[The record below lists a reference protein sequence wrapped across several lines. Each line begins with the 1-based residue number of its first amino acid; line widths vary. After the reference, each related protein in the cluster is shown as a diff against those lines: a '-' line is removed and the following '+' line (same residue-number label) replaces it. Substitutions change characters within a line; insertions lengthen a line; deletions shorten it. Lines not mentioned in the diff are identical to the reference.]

1 LGHRRV
7 TEEQPVSLKVD
18 GIQGQALV
26 EYVLVFSGVV
36 ILCIVVL
43 AVLGQVIPW
52 STIVDG
58 FHLLP

>member
-1 LGHRRV
+1 
-7 TEEQPVSLKVD
+7 VSLKVN

-43 AVLGQVIPW
+43 ATIGQVIPW
-52 STIVDG
+52 SSIVDG

>member
-1 LGHRRV
+1 
-7 TEEQPVSLKVD
+7 VSFKAHGVL
-18 GIQGQALV
+18 GQALV

>member
-1 LGHRRV
+1 
-7 TEEQPVSLKVD
+7 VSLKVN

-58 FHLLP
+58 FDSLP